1 MSALIRDAPIG
12 QIIRLVTRNRILQYP
27 EEVEGWRCP
36 HSYKNES
43 PPSESTE
50 PLPDIEKEALPL
62 PSEPTIEEG
71 KVLEEVEEAPRED
84 VETSPEKPVEPAEE
98 AEIERYTTS
107 SSSSEVETQGKELHE
122 IPTAA
127 SAVHP
132 HLEAIKTAR
141 TTTGLE
147 KVGTRSAL
155 HQSHTQADLEQQ
167 FTLAAQPPAPSAPI
181 IPAELEDGTILVDWY
196 STDDPDNPQNWSLGK
211 KLAVT
216 AQICAYTMAVYM
228 GSAIYAPS
236 EVGIMRQ
243 FGVNSQLASMGLSM
257 YVLAYGMGPMLFSPL
272 SEMPVIG
279 RNPPY
284 MITYFLFVILLV
296 PTALAHNFAGFVVL
310 RFLLGFFGSPCLA
323 TGGASLQDMFS
334 IIKMPYVM
342 STWALAATCG
352 PALGPIISGFSVTAE
367 NWRWSQWELLWL
379 AGPVYLVMF
388 FFLPET
394 SPSNILLRRAQ
405 RLRKLTGNQNLKSQ
419 SEIDQANIKFT
430 DLVTENLLRPN
441 QMMIQDPAIGFT
453 AIYTALVYGIY
464 YSFFEAFPLVYI
476 DMYGFNLGVM
486 GLCFLSITVG
496 VIIAI
501 AIYWAYNYIK
511 VEPEIRAY
519 GLGPPERRLIPALVA
534 SFLCPIG
541 LFIFGSYFTPSSR
554 TLSAR

>member
-1 MSALIRDAPIG
+1 MSALMRDAPIG
-12 QIIRLVTRNRILQYP
+12 QIIRLVTRNRVLKYP
-27 EEVEGWRCP
+27 EEVEGWSCP
-36 HSYKNES
+36 NSYKDES

-71 KVLEEVEEAPRED
+71 KVLEEVEETPRED
-84 VETSPEKPVEPAEE
+84 VETSPEKPIEPAEE
-98 AEIERYTTS
+98 VEIDRYSTS
-107 SSSSEVETQGKELHE
+107 SSNSEVETQGKELHE

-155 HQSHTQADLEQQ
+155 HQSHTQADLEKQ
-167 FTLAAQPPAPSAPI
+167 FTLAAQPPAPPAPI
-181 IPAELEDGTILVDWY
+181 IPAALEDGTILVDWY

-236 EVGIMRQ
+236 EVGIMKQ
-243 FGVNSQLASMGLSM
+243 FGVNAQLASMGLSM

-296 PTALAHNFAGFVVL
+296 PTALAQNFAGFIVL

-379 AGPVYLVMF
+379 AGPIYLVMF
-388 FFLPET
+388 LFLPET
-394 SPSNILLRRAQ
+394 SPSNILLRRAR

-496 VIIAI
+496 VIISI

-541 LFIFGSYFTPSSR
+541 LFIFGSYFTTSSPI
-554 TLSAR
+554 LSAR